1 MSMNFCVL
9 VKIAKRMVSFWYQ
22 TEGKAYTALVI
33 KDANEIPLFF
43 YVNGN
48 DFLFG
53 EAARDRFFSNDPNAF
68 GNYFE
73 IVKDPALHF
82 TISGNKKPV
91 KQLFYYGIEKYLSH
105 FINTVLYKSDS
116 IETYRNHF
124 PLRFIFEP
132 DIEGKEKALVEDL
145 FTDAGYTNVQRLE
158 YNEALFEVLQQKR
171 VITNK
176 DSIIKLTG
184 IDNNLYVEVY
194 KDLSAGLT
202 VHTKIEGQ
210 GSDPRVSILA
220 DMILEYIILQNPFL
234 AINKEAEIASIL
246 PYASGLLQHI
256 SPVMKGDAVLSD
268 GKPYYF
274 RVNERNLNERLL
286 FLSGDSEIY
295 SVIDDLI
302 KTYDLDVQTTT
313 ILLEGEEINTVYFSN
328 KLLKKYPNVKGIGTS
343 DDLEAM
349 KVIFSRIA
357 GSGYAVQPVSPN
369 TPPVLPGSN
378 GSKKPP
384 GIVKPG
390 LPPVKTKEPGKP
402 AAKLPPALPPKRSN
416 DIIHSPPLPSNSNL
430 NILIGK
436 VGIVT
441 SRLSPAGKIEID
453 NIAYE
458 AIAEKK
464 EIGIGAKVK
473 VFGIAG
479 KKYLQVQELGLPPLP
494 PKK

>member
-1 MSMNFCVL
+1 MNFCVL

-53 EAARDRFFSNDPNAF
+53 EVARDRFFSNDPNAF

-73 IVKDPALHF
+73 IVKDPSLHF

-91 KQLFYYGIEKYLSH
+91 KQLFYYGIEKYLSY

-158 YNEALFEVLQQKR
+158 YNESLFEVLQQKN
-171 VITNK
+171 VITKK

-194 KDLSAGLT
+194 KELSAGLT
-202 VHTKIEGQ
+202 IHSRIEGQ

-234 AINKEAEIASIL
+234 AINKEAEIACIL
-246 PYASGLLQHI
+246 PYASGLLHNI
-256 SPVMKGDAVLSD
+256 SPIITGEAGLSD
-268 GKPYYF
+268 GKTCYF
-274 RVNERNLNERLL
+274 SVKERNLNERLL
-286 FLSGDSEIY
+286 FLSGDSVIY
-295 SVIDDLI
+295 NAIDDLI
-302 KTYDLDVQTTT
+302 KTYALNVQTTI
-313 ILLEGEEINTVYFSN
+313 ILLEGEEINTAYFSN
-328 KLLKKYPNVKGIGTS
+328 RLLKKYPNVKGIGTS
-343 DDLEAM
+343 DDLDAM
-349 KVIFSRIA
+349 KVIFARIA
-357 GSGYAVQPVSPN
+357 DSGYAVRAVVPN
-369 TPPVLPGSN
+369 TPPVLPGKTASTDRQE
-378 GSKKPP
+378 
-384 GIVKPG
+384 IVTPG
-390 LPPVKTKEPGKP
+390 LPPVKIKEPAKP
-402 AAKLPPALPPKRSN
+402 AVKLPPALPAKKSN
-416 DIIHSPPLPSNSNL
+416 EIIHSPPLPSNNNL
-430 NILIGK
+430 NMLMGK
-436 VGIVT
+436 VGIV
-441 SRLSPAGKIEID
+441 SLQLSPSGKIMIENKTYD
-453 NIAYE
+453 
-458 AIAEKK
+458 AIAGKK
-464 EIGIGAKVK
+464 EIGIGTKVK
-473 VFGIAG
+473 VIGIINN
-479 KKYLQVQELGLPPLP
+479 KYLQVQETGSPPLP

>member
-1 MSMNFCVL
+1 MNFCVL

-53 EAARDRFFSNDPNAF
+53 EVARDRFFSNDPNAF

-73 IVKDPALHF
+73 IVKDPSLHF

-158 YNEALFEVLQQKR
+158 YNESLFDVLQQKN

-194 KDLSAGLT
+194 KELSAGLSI
-202 VHTKIEGQ
+202 HTKIEGQ

-220 DMILEYIILQNPFL
+220 NMIIEYISLQNPFL
-234 AINKEAEIASIL
+234 SIHKEAEIACILPQASIL
-246 PYASGLLQHI
+246 LQNI
-256 SPVMKGDAVLSD
+256 SPVINGEVELLD
-268 GKPYYF
+268 GRSYYF
-274 RVNERNLNERLL
+274 SVKERNLNERLL
-286 FLSGDSEIY
+286 FLSGDSIIY
-295 SVIDDLI
+295 NAIDDLI
-302 KTYDLDVQTTT
+302 KSYGLTVQTTI
-313 ILLEGEEINTVYFSN
+313 ILLEGEEINTDYFSRR
-328 KLLKKYPNVKGIGTS
+328 LLKKYPNVKGIGTS
-343 DDLEAM
+343 DDLDAM
-349 KVIFSRIA
+349 KVIFTRIA
-357 GSGYAVQPVSPN
+357 DSGYRVRTVVPN
-369 TPPVLPGSN
+369 TPPVLPG
-378 GSKKPP
+378 KKTSTDRKE
-384 GIVKPG
+384 ISTPG
-390 LPPVKTKEPGKP
+390 LPPVKTKEPEKP
-402 AAKLPPALPPKRSN
+402 PVKLPPALPAKKN
-416 DIIHSPPLPSNSNL
+416 NEIIHSPPLPSNNNL
-430 NILIGK
+430 NTLVGK

-441 SRLSPAGKIEID
+441 LQLSPSGKIMID
-453 NIAYE
+453 NKTYD
-458 AIAEKK
+458 AIAGKK
-464 EIGIGAKVK
+464 EISIGTKVK
-473 VFGIAG
+473 VLGIIDN
-479 KKYLQVQELGLPPLP
+479 KYLQVQETGSPPLP

>member
-1 MSMNFCVL
+1 MTMNFCVL

-53 EAARDRFFSNDPNAF
+53 EVARDRFFSNDPNAF

-73 IVKDPALHF
+73 IVKDPSLHF

-132 DIEGKEKALVEDL
+132 DIEGKEKALVEGL

-158 YNEALFEVLQQKR
+158 YNESLFEVLQQKNI
-171 VITNK
+171 ITNK

-194 KDLSAGLT
+194 KELSAGLSI
-202 VHTKIEGQ
+202 HTKIEGQ

-220 DMILEYIILQNPFL
+220 DMIIEYITLQNPFL
-234 AINKEAEIASIL
+234 FIHKEVEVAYIL
-246 PYASGLLQHI
+246 PYASSLLQNI
-256 SPVMKGDAVLSD
+256 SPIIKGEVMLSD
-268 GKPYYF
+268 GKAYYF

-286 FLSGDSEIY
+286 FLSGE
-295 SVIDDLI
+295 SVIYNTLDDLI
-302 KTYDLDVQTTT
+302 KSYGLNVQTTI
-313 ILLEGEEINTVYFSN
+313 ILLEGEEINTDYFSN
-328 KLLKKYPNVKGIGTS
+328 RLLKKYSNVKGIGTS
-343 DDLEAM
+343 DDLDAM
-349 KVIFSRIA
+349 KVIFARIA
-357 GSGYAVQPVSPN
+357 DSGYRVRTVVPN
-369 TPPVLPGSN
+369 TPPILPAKTTSTDRREI
-378 GSKKPP
+378 SM
-384 GIVKPG
+384 PG
-390 LPPVKTKEPGKP
+390 LPPVKIKEPTKP
-402 AAKLPPALPPKRSN
+402 AVKLPPALPAKKSN
-416 DIIHSPPLPSNSNL
+416 KLIHSPPLPSNNNL
-430 NILIGK
+430 NMLIAKIGVVSSK
-436 VGIVT
+436 
-441 SRLSPAGKIEID
+441 LSPVGKIVIGNKNYD
-453 NIAYE
+453 

-464 EIGIGAKVK
+464 EIGVGTKVK
-473 VFGIAG
+473 VLGIINNN
-479 KKYLQVQELGLPPLP
+479 YLQVQETGSPPLP